1 MFKLYPWN
9 VLLWAVGP
17 TFVARRF
24 ARQEIEE
31 KVDKMWKVHQSR
43 LAQGLGKTADHPG
56 HQNKKRGQSN
66 MYHITVPLSVN
77 FLMTGEID
85 HQYLDNPFTR
95 MHQSVQNYPHQLQ
108 DWDDVPLYQ

>member
-1 MFKLYPWN
+1 
-9 VLLWAVGP
+9 
-17 TFVARRF
+17 
-24 ARQEIEE
+24 
-31 KVDKMWKVHQSR
+31 
-43 LAQGLGKTADHPG
+43 
-56 HQNKKRGQSN
+56 